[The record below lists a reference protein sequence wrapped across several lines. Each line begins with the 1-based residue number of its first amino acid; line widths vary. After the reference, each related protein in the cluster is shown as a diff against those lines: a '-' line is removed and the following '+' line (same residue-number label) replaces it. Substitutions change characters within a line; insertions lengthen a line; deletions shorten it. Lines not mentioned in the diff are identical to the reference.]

1 MSDFYQGKKVF
12 IAGAGGLIGQAL
24 VRKLVP
30 LGAKVTATEWKA
42 RKIDAEYRGRIEII
56 SGIDLNYADHFSD
69 GEKWTTIYEG
79 QEIVFWCAARVG
91 GARAIREN
99 PSELIHYNLELAAR
113 NIKAAVD
120 AGVER
125 FGFIGSSY
133 SYPDLDRPAKEEDVW
148 TGDVP
153 YIHYGLGWVKRYLE
167 TLCRHHHVTSNT
179 KFAIIRPTAYYG
191 PHDDFDLETCHVVP
205 AAIRKVLESDGSP
218 VEIWGDGGDLRQ
230 FTFVEDVAE
239 GLLVVTENYCICEP
253 LNICREEATPIIDLY
268 GTVMRVAGRET
279 LGVAFE
285 HNKPTA
291 IRSRISDPSRAKRI
305 LGFECK
311 TSLEDGIRKTVEWYR
326 KNHVE
331 AAD

>member
-1 MSDFYQGKKVF
+1 MTNFYKGRKVF
-12 IAGAGGLIGQAL
+12 IAGGAGLIGQAL

-30 LGAKVTATEWKA
+30 LGADVTATEWKA
-42 RKIDAEYRGRIEII
+42 RKIGPEFRGEIGTI
-56 SGIDLNYADHFSD
+56 WGGIDLRAAAYSD
-69 GEKWTTIYEG
+69 LIKLYEG
-79 QEIVFWCAARVG
+79 QEIVFWAAAKVG
-91 GARAIREN
+91 GARAIREK
-99 PSELIHYNLELAAR
+99 PSDLIHYNLEMAAR